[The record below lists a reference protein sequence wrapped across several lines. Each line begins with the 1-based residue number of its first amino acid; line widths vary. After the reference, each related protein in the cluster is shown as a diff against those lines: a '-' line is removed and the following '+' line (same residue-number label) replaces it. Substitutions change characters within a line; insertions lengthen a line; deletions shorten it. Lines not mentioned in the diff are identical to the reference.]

1 LLRHIA
7 ALIFIFGCTSIAWV
21 ILGATITERTHNN
34 DDQLKGHV
42 ASTWGTAQEQAPPCA
57 NLVWKETVAVNTR
70 ENGNTIVRNE
80 QVERTTALP
89 LDSTRLLVNLKL
101 DHRQKGLLWYSTYL
115 VDFAG
120 DYDFRNT
127 AAVPGTLVLRLPF
140 PAQKALYDGLTM
152 TFNGQPAAFPPMN
165 AEPSPDCNSALTSPP
180 FSTSP
185 TVLRAWTA
193 GATNSRTASPRSTIS
208 RS

>member
-1 LLRHIA
+1 MLRHIA
-7 ALIFIFGCTSIAWV
+7 ALIFIFVCTSIAWM
-21 ILGATITERTHNN
+21 ILGVTVMERTHSS

-42 ASTWGTAQEQAPPCA
+42 ASTWGTQQEQAPPAA
-57 NLVWKETVAVNTR
+57 NVVWKETIAVHTK

-80 QVERTTALP
+80 QVERTTVLP
-89 LDSTRLLVNLKL
+89 LDSTRLTVNLKL
-101 DHRQKGLLWYSTYL
+101 DHRQKGLLWYSTYV

-152 TFNGQPAAFPPMN
+152 TFNGQPAATSTDEGGAVARLPFNPGQ
-165 AEPSPDCNSALTSPP
+165 AL

-185 TVLRAWTA
+185 TVLKAWTA
-193 GATNSRTASPRSTIS
+193 GAINSLTVSPKCTIS
-208 RS
+208 LS